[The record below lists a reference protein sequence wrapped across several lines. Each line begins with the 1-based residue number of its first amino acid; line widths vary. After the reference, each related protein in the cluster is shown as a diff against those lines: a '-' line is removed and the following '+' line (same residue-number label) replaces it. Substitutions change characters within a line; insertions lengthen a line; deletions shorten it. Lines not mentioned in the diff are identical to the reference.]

1 MKASH
6 EFDILAQDVYN
17 LALEELVKHIGR
29 KKPDIDVY
37 FLVESLEEQKKE
49 VKRLLE
55 GTEIHIFPTDE
66 DVGDG
71 VPAPQDPYHLVSFR
85 CFKFIILELFCD

>member
-17 LALEELVKHIGR
+17 LALEELAKHIGR
-29 KKPDIDVY
+29 EKPDIDVY
-37 FLVESLEEQKKE
+37 FSVESLEEQKKKE
-49 VKRLLE
+49 VQRLLE
-55 GTEIHIFPTDE
+55 GTEIRIFPTDE

-71 VPAPQDPYHLVSFR
+71 VPAPQDPLPLSFV
-85 CFKFIILELFCD
+85 